1 MATKQRVSLRRE
13 FSKGLLLENPVL
25 RLILGTCPTLAVTTT
40 TKNGLGMGIAATF
53 VLLGSNLVI
62 SMLRKVVPDK
72 VRIPVFIT
80 VIAGFVTIVQLL
92 MQTFFPALNESLGIF
107 IPLITVNCIILARAE
122 MFASKHAVLPS
133 IIDGL
138 GMGAGYTAA
147 LILMGSIRE
156 IIGNGTFFDIGLP
169 GLQAGG
175 YFEPMLIMILPPGG
189 FFVYGV
195 LIALAQRLSR
205 RTENKDAAE
214 DDICAGAISNQT
226 ACLLCGGCSF
236 GRSGPQN
243 MDQVADETRRM
254 AARSLN
260 QDGPAA
266 DIEEGGGKQ

>member
-1 MATKQRVSLRRE
+1 MARKKSISLGKE
-13 FSKGLLLENPVL
+13 FSKGLLTENPVL

-40 TKNGLGMGIAATF
+40 MENGLGMGIAATF

-62 SMLRKVVPDK
+62 SLLRNIIPEK
-72 VRIPVFIT
+72 VRIPAFIT

-92 MQTFFPALNESLGIF
+92 MQTFLPALNESLGIF

-133 IIDGL
+133 LADGL

-147 LILMGSIRE
+147 LILMGAIRE
-156 IIGNGTFFDIGLP
+156 ILGNGTILGFGLP

-189 FFVYGV
+189 FFVFGV
-195 LIALAQRLSR
+195 LIALAQRMSKR
-205 RTENKDAAE
+205 FENKDATD
-214 DDICAGAISNQT
+214 DDICAGAISDQA

-236 GRSGPQN
+236 GRGGPQSA
-243 MDQVADETRRM
+243 DQAEAEMRRM
-254 AARSLN
+254 AARSLQKDAESGN
-260 QDGPAA
+260 K
-266 DIEEGGGKQ
+266 GGAKS